1 MAESTTETPVLDLLA
16 NMTAN
21 SMAASSLDPETL
33 MLVRI
38 AALVAVDAPLFS
50 YVMNLEVASELD
62 IDPERIR
69 GVLAAVAP
77 IVGTPRVASAT
88 GKIVEA
94 LAVEIEIAEFEE
106 EEGEGVEEPIDE
118 YEEEEGEEAEEP
130 TDEYEGEEG
139 EEAEEPTDEY
149 EEEEGEEAEEPTDE
163 YEEEEGEEAEEP
175 TDEYEEQEASRDKQ
189 PEEPVA
195 RSPRRRRSAS
205 PAGRRRG

>member
-77 IVGTPRVASAT
+77 IVGKPRVASAT

-118 YEEEEGEEAEEP
+118 YEEQEGEK
-130 TDEYEGEEG
+130 
-139 EEAEEPTDEY
+139 AEEPTDEY

-163 YEEEEGEEAEEP
+163 S
-175 TDEYEEQEASRDKQ
+175 EEQEASRDKQ

>member
-88 GKIVEA
+88 GKLVEA

-106 EEGEGVEEPIDE
+106 EEGEEAEEPIDE
-118 YEEEEGEEAEEP
+118 YEEEEGEEVEEP
-130 TDEYEGEEG
+130 TDES
-139 EEAEEPTDEY
+139 
-149 EEEEGEEAEEPTDE
+149 
-163 YEEEEGEEAEEP
+163 
-175 TDEYEEQEASRDKQ
+175 EEQEASRDKQ